1 MIEAAAT
8 EREAFEAWAADMEK
22 KSGGP
27 IPRLERALLQEGW
40 QARAALSQQA
50 APAEPVAQSGW
61 LIEHSG
67 KLTDEFQ
74 GQISWLC
81 VKFKFEGHGAR
92 EFGYTHDSN
101 KALRFSRKEDAEAVM
116 AMHLGASPP
125 KWYSAPYS
133 VTEHQWIDTTPP
145 APEAQP

>member
-1 MIEAAAT
+1 MS
-8 EREAFEAWAADMEK
+8 ER
-22 KSGGP
+22 
-27 IPRLERALLQEGW
+27 
-40 QARAALSQQA
+40 
-50 APAEPVAQSGW
+50 GW

-67 KLTDEFQ
+67 KLTDELH

-81 VKFKFEGHGAR
+81 VKFKFGGHGAR

-101 KALRFSRKEDAEAVM
+101 KALRFARKEDAEAVL

-133 VTEHQWIDTTPP
+133 VTEHEWVEPRETVS
-145 APEAQP
+145 A

>member
-50 APAEPVAQSGW
+50 APAEPVAWRDHVEGRLNDWRQRFVNKSGDSLGLDDFMDKESLDD
-61 LIEHSG
+61 LIDFVC
-67 KLTDEFQ
+67 DE
-74 GQISWLC
+74 W
-81 VKFKFEGHGAR
+81 A
-92 EFGYTHDSN
+92 
-101 KALRFSRKEDAEAVM
+101 
-116 AMHLGASPP
+116 
-125 KWYSAPYS
+125 
-133 VTEHQWIDTTPP
+133 TPP